1 MEKERED
8 LTQREKDTIIK
19 INEGLQQ
26 GFEKL
31 NNDKQI
37 YLNQIHSLN
46 EMLVNKE
53 KLMKE
58 KEKQFNVE
66 VYQRSHH

>member
-58 KEKQFNVE
+58 TEKQVNVE